1 MTGEMTDRL
10 AVGVVGAGGIAHPHT
25 AAWRAL
31 GAEITIYSADAAAPT
46 LAEQFGGKAVYS
58 LAELLDACDI
68 VDVCTPTFVHDE
80 IVLAAAAAGK
90 DIVCEKPLARSHA
103 QAVEMMQACENAGK
117 QLYPGQ
123 VVRFFPE
130 YVAAKQAVVDG
141 KIGTPAVLRFSRGG
155 AAPAARWFH
164 VEGASG
170 GIILDQMIHDLDYA
184 RWVAGDVERVF
195 AKVVGGNGKPTS
207 AYVVLTHESGALSH
221 VNGHWGHPQKVFR
234 TTFSLSGSTGLIEF
248 DSLNGSPLTWDVPDS
263 DGAGGTLL
271 PAMDFAE
278 SPFLT
283 ELREFAAA
291 FAGGPTPRVTAAD
304 GLAALDIGLAAV
316 ESARTG
322 RAVSPK
328 EIAR

>member
-1 MTGEMTDRL
+1 MSRPL
-10 AVGVVGAGGIAHPHT
+10 AVGVVGAGGIAHPH
-25 AAWRAL
+25 ADAWHAL
-31 GAEITIYSADAAAPT
+31 GAQITIYSADAAAPA
-46 LAEQFGGKAVYS
+46 LAERYGGTAVYS
-58 LAELLDACDI
+58 MAELIASCEV

-90 DIVCEKPLARSHA
+90 HVVCEKPLARTHR
-103 QAVEMMQACENAGK
+103 QAVEMIEACENAGR

-130 YVAAKQAVVDG
+130 YAAAKRAVDSG
-141 KIGTPAVLRFSRGG
+141 RIGQPAILRFSRRG
-155 AAPAARWFH
+155 AAPLQPWFSD
-164 VEGASG
+164 VGASG
-170 GIILDQMIHDLDYA
+170 GILLDQMIHDLDYA
-184 RWVAGDVERVF
+184 RWVAGDVERVY
-195 AKVVGGNGKPTS
+195 AQITGGDGKPTT

-221 VNGHWGHPQKVFR
+221 VTGGWGHPNTVFR
-234 TTFSLSGSTGLIEF
+234 TTFSLAGSTGLIEH
-248 DSLNGSPLTWDVPDS
+248 DSIRNPPLAWDLADSGS
-263 DGAGGTLL
+263 AGGTLL
-271 PAMDFAE
+271 PSMDFAE

-291 FAGGPTPRVTAAD
+291 FSGGPAPRVSAAD
-304 GLAALDIGLAAV
+304 GLAALDIGLAAL